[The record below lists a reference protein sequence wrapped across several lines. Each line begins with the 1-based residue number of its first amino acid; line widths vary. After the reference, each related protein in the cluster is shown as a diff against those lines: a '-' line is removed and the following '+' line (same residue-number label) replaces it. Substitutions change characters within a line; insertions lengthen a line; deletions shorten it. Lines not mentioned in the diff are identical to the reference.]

1 LLADGLEH
9 VRREALAS
17 QGRLLSGARWRWNL
31 GVGSRL
37 LAPLGTPSSASP
49 SNPSDAILV

>member
-9 VRREALAS
+9 VRREELAS
-17 QGRLLSGARWRWNL
+17 PGTLLSGARWRWNL